1 MQIAISTMSLNNE
14 DVKTANG
21 RDIYRELCV
30 KKDYSNWVKAQIERA
45 DLVENTDYVK
55 VAQKGEL
62 SATGQTSIEY
72 HFTVESG
79 KHIAMMSA
87 TAKGKAVRNYFL
99 ECEKQAKQQPKAPPP
114 TPMQSAISDMQAWKD
129 AAAIFRVPESLALV
143 EGVKHV
149 AISYSIDFQP
159 LLLASPA
166 MNDIQDKDV
175 MLEPTEIGGVLGLSA
190 RQANAMLCAAGLQVK
205 TGGQWVPTESAKG
218 YYSKH
223 MWLSPTSGKSGYN
236 LKWNLDF
243 VRKTLGK

>member
-21 RDIYRELCV
+21 RDIHRELGV
-30 KKDYSNWVKAQIERA
+30 KQDFSDWVKVQIKRV
-45 DLVENTDYVK
+45 DLTEDVDYVK
-55 VAQKGEL
+55 LPQKREL
-62 SATGQTSIEY
+62 SATGQTLIEY

>member
-1 MQIAISTMSLNNE
+1 MQITISTQNIAGE
-14 DVKTANG
+14 VIQTANG
-21 RDIYRELCV
+21 RDIHRELGV
-30 KKDYSNWVKAQIERA
+30 KQDFSDWVKVQIKRV
-45 DLVENTDYVK
+45 DLTEDVDYVK
-55 VAQKGEL
+55 LPQKREL
-62 SATGQTSIEY
+62 SATGQTLIEY

-99 ECEKQAKQQPKAPPP
+99 ECEKQAKQQPKALPP

-190 RQANAMLCAAGLQVK
+190 RQTNAMLCAAGLQVK

>member
-21 RDIYRELCV
+21 RDIHRELGV
-30 KKDYSNWVKAQIERA
+30 KQDFSDWVKVQIKRV
-45 DLVENTDYVK
+45 DLTEDVDYVK
-55 VAQKGEL
+55 LPQKREL
-62 SATGQTSIEY
+62 SATGQTLIEY

-99 ECEKQAKQQPKAPPP
+99 ECEKQAKQQPKALPP

-166 MNDIQDKDV
+166 MDDIQDKDV
-175 MLEPTEIGGVLGLSA
+175 MLELLRSA
-190 RQANAMLCAAGLQVK
+190 AY
-205 TGGQWVPTESAKG
+205 W
-218 YYSKH
+218 
-223 MWLSPTSGKSGYN
+223 
-236 LKWNLDF
+236 D
-243 VRKTLGK
+243 